1 LNEFKLKKYFKQ
13 AFHTSVFQLL
23 QEERLK
29 MAKRLLYEG
38 EKNVSMI
45 AYELGYAHPQH
56 FNRAF
61 KKQFGIAPG
70 ELLKQDF
77 NIHM

>member
-1 LNEFKLKKYFKQ
+1 
-13 AFHTSVFQLL
+13 
-23 QEERLK
+23 